1 MLIPE
6 SLKIPADNDFCRKIG
21 GLSFLSVMLSVS
33 CAELF
38 WKIIWQRE
46 NINVD
51 YNSNSMIKGFVL
63 KNSHNKLKVSAFSQ
77 MTHSKI
83 TRRRIKK
90 REIIPMVEF
99 SYVDAV
105 LMSTT
110 VTFKTTLFTVSAS
123 TFGELDITPVD
134 LSITK

>member
-1 MLIPE
+1 MLF
-6 SLKIPADNDFCRKIG
+6 SNDALENNSVTVRK
-21 GLSFLSVMLSVS
+21 
-33 CAELF
+33 A
-38 WKIIWQRE
+38 
-46 NINVD
+46 N
-51 YNSNSMIKGFVL
+51 
-63 KNSHNKLKVSAFSQ
+63 
-77 MTHSKI
+77 
-83 TRRRIKK
+83 KK

-105 LMSTT
+105 LMSMT

>member
-1 MLIPE
+1 
-6 SLKIPADNDFCRKIG
+6 
-21 GLSFLSVMLSVS
+21 
-33 CAELF
+33 
-38 WKIIWQRE
+38 
-46 NINVD
+46 
-51 YNSNSMIKGFVL
+51 MIKDFVL

>member
-1 MLIPE
+1 MLF
-6 SLKIPADNDFCRKIG
+6 SNDALENNSVTVRK
-21 GLSFLSVMLSVS
+21 
-33 CAELF
+33 A
-38 WKIIWQRE
+38 
-46 NINVD
+46 N
-51 YNSNSMIKGFVL
+51 
-63 KNSHNKLKVSAFSQ
+63 
-77 MTHSKI
+77 
-83 TRRRIKK
+83 KK

-99 SYVDAV
+99 SHVDAV

>member
-1 MLIPE
+1 MLF
-6 SLKIPADNDFCRKIG
+6 SNDALENNSVTVRK
-21 GLSFLSVMLSVS
+21 
-33 CAELF
+33 A
-38 WKIIWQRE
+38 K
-46 NINVD
+46 
-51 YNSNSMIKGFVL
+51 
-63 KNSHNKLKVSAFSQ
+63 
-77 MTHSKI
+77 
-83 TRRRIKK
+83 KK

>member
-1 MLIPE
+1 MLF
-6 SLKIPADNDFCRKIG
+6 SNDALENNSVTVRK
-21 GLSFLSVMLSVS
+21 
-33 CAELF
+33 A
-38 WKIIWQRE
+38 
-46 NINVD
+46 N
-51 YNSNSMIKGFVL
+51 
-63 KNSHNKLKVSAFSQ
+63 
-77 MTHSKI
+77 
-83 TRRRIKK
+83 KK

>member
-1 MLIPE
+1 MLFSDDALE
-6 SLKIPADNDFCRKIG
+6 NNSVTVRK
-21 GLSFLSVMLSVS
+21 
-33 CAELF
+33 A
-38 WKIIWQRE
+38 K
-46 NINVD
+46 
-51 YNSNSMIKGFVL
+51 
-63 KNSHNKLKVSAFSQ
+63 
-77 MTHSKI
+77 
-83 TRRRIKK
+83 KK

>member
-1 MLIPE
+1 MLF
-6 SLKIPADNDFCRKIG
+6 SNDALENNSVTVRK
-21 GLSFLSVMLSVS
+21 
-33 CAELF
+33 A
-38 WKIIWQRE
+38 K
-46 NINVD
+46 
-51 YNSNSMIKGFVL
+51 K
-63 KNSHNKLKVSAFSQ
+63 
-77 MTHSKI
+77 
-83 TRRRIKK
+83 KK

-110 VTFKTTLFTVSAS
+110 VTFKTILFTVSAS

>member
-1 MLIPE
+1 MLF
-6 SLKIPADNDFCRKIG
+6 SNDALENNSVTVRK
-21 GLSFLSVMLSVS
+21 
-33 CAELF
+33 A
-38 WKIIWQRE
+38 K
-46 NINVD
+46 
-51 YNSNSMIKGFVL
+51 
-63 KNSHNKLKVSAFSQ
+63 
-77 MTHSKI
+77 
-83 TRRRIKK
+83 KK

-110 VTFKTTLFTVSAS
+110 VTFKTILFTVSAS

>member
-1 MLIPE
+1 MLF
-6 SLKIPADNDFCRKIG
+6 SNDA
-21 GLSFLSVMLSVS
+21 L
-33 CAELF
+33 E
-38 WKIIWQRE
+38 
-46 NINVD
+46 
-51 YNSNSMIKGFVL
+51 
-63 KNSHNKLKVSAFSQ
+63 KNSVTVRKAK
-77 MTHSKI
+77 
-83 TRRRIKK
+83 KK

>member
-1 MLIPE
+1 MLFSNNALE
-6 SLKIPADNDFCRKIG
+6 NNSVTVRK
-21 GLSFLSVMLSVS
+21 
-33 CAELF
+33 A
-38 WKIIWQRE
+38 
-46 NINVD
+46 N
-51 YNSNSMIKGFVL
+51 
-63 KNSHNKLKVSAFSQ
+63 
-77 MTHSKI
+77 
-83 TRRRIKK
+83 KK

>member
-1 MLIPE
+1 M
-6 SLKIPADNDFCRKIG
+6 C
-21 GLSFLSVMLSVS
+21 
-33 CAELF
+33 
-38 WKIIWQRE
+38 
-46 NINVD
+46 
-51 YNSNSMIKGFVL
+51 
-63 KNSHNKLKVSAFSQ
+63 FSQ

-83 TRRRIKK
+83 TVTVRKKK

>member
-1 MLIPE
+1 MLF
-6 SLKIPADNDFCRKIG
+6 SNDAIENNSVTVRK
-21 GLSFLSVMLSVS
+21 
-33 CAELF
+33 A
-38 WKIIWQRE
+38 K
-46 NINVD
+46 
-51 YNSNSMIKGFVL
+51 
-63 KNSHNKLKVSAFSQ
+63 
-77 MTHSKI
+77 
-83 TRRRIKK
+83 KK

>member
-21 GLSFLSVMLSVS
+21 GLSFLSVMLSIS

-51 YNSNSMIKGFVL
+51 YNSNSMIKDFVL
-63 KNSHNKLKVSAFSQ
+63 KNSHNKLKVSALSQ

-83 TRRRIKK
+83 T
-90 REIIPMVEF
+90 
-99 SYVDAV
+99 
-105 LMSTT
+105 L
-110 VTFKTTLFTVSAS
+110 
-123 TFGELDITPVD
+123 
-134 LSITK
+134 

>member
-1 MLIPE
+1 M
-6 SLKIPADNDFCRKIG
+6 RK
-21 GLSFLSVMLSVS
+21 
-33 CAELF
+33 A
-38 WKIIWQRE
+38 K
-46 NINVD
+46 
-51 YNSNSMIKGFVL
+51 
-63 KNSHNKLKVSAFSQ
+63 
-77 MTHSKI
+77 
-83 TRRRIKK
+83 KK

>member
-1 MLIPE
+1 MLF
-6 SLKIPADNDFCRKIG
+6 SNDALENNSVTVRK
-21 GLSFLSVMLSVS
+21 
-33 CAELF
+33 A
-38 WKIIWQRE
+38 K
-46 NINVD
+46 
-51 YNSNSMIKGFVL
+51 
-63 KNSHNKLKVSAFSQ
+63 
-77 MTHSKI
+77 
-83 TRRRIKK
+83 KK

-134 LSITK
+134 SSITK

>member
-1 MLIPE
+1 
-6 SLKIPADNDFCRKIG
+6 
-21 GLSFLSVMLSVS
+21 
-33 CAELF
+33 
-38 WKIIWQRE
+38 
-46 NINVD
+46 
-51 YNSNSMIKGFVL
+51 MIKGFVL
-63 KNSHNKLKVSAFSQ
+63 KNSHNKLNDALENNSVTVRKA
-77 MTHSKI
+77 KI
-83 TRRRIKK
+83 K

>member
-1 MLIPE
+1 MLF
-6 SLKIPADNDFCRKIG
+6 SNDALENNSVTVRK
-21 GLSFLSVMLSVS
+21 
-33 CAELF
+33 
-38 WKIIWQRE
+38 
-46 NINVD
+46 
-51 YNSNSMIKGFVL
+51 
-63 KNSHNKLKVSAFSQ
+63 
-77 MTHSKI
+77 
-83 TRRRIKK
+83 KK

>member
-1 MLIPE
+1 MLF
-6 SLKIPADNDFCRKIG
+6 SNDALETNSVTVRK
-21 GLSFLSVMLSVS
+21 
-33 CAELF
+33 A
-38 WKIIWQRE
+38 K
-46 NINVD
+46 
-51 YNSNSMIKGFVL
+51 
-63 KNSHNKLKVSAFSQ
+63 
-77 MTHSKI
+77 
-83 TRRRIKK
+83 KK

>member
-1 MLIPE
+1 MLF
-6 SLKIPADNDFCRKIG
+6 SNDALENNSVTVRK
-21 GLSFLSVMLSVS
+21 
-33 CAELF
+33 A
-38 WKIIWQRE
+38 K
-46 NINVD
+46 
-51 YNSNSMIKGFVL
+51 
-63 KNSHNKLKVSAFSQ
+63 
-77 MTHSKI
+77 
-83 TRRRIKK
+83 KK

-123 TFGELDITPVD
+123 TFGELDITPID

>member
-1 MLIPE
+1 
-6 SLKIPADNDFCRKIG
+6 
-21 GLSFLSVMLSVS
+21 
-33 CAELF
+33 
-38 WKIIWQRE
+38 
-46 NINVD
+46 
-51 YNSNSMIKGFVL
+51 MIKGFVL
-63 KNSHNKLKVSAFSQ
+63 KNSHNKLNDALENNSVTVRKA
-77 MTHSKI
+77 K
-83 TRRRIKK
+83 KK

>member
-1 MLIPE
+1 MLF
-6 SLKIPADNDFCRKIG
+6 SNDALENNSVTVRK
-21 GLSFLSVMLSVS
+21 
-33 CAELF
+33 A
-38 WKIIWQRE
+38 K
-46 NINVD
+46 
-51 YNSNSMIKGFVL
+51 
-63 KNSHNKLKVSAFSQ
+63 
-77 MTHSKI
+77 
-83 TRRRIKK
+83 KK

-105 LMSTT
+105 LMSMT

>member
-1 MLIPE
+1 MLF
-6 SLKIPADNDFCRKIG
+6 SNDALENNSVTVRK
-21 GLSFLSVMLSVS
+21 
-33 CAELF
+33 A
-38 WKIIWQRE
+38 
-46 NINVD
+46 
-51 YNSNSMIKGFVL
+51 
-63 KNSHNKLKVSAFSQ
+63 
-77 MTHSKI
+77 
-83 TRRRIKK
+83 KK
-90 REIIPMVEF
+90 KKEIIPMVEF

>member
-1 MLIPE
+1 MLF
-6 SLKIPADNDFCRKIG
+6 SNDALENNSVTVRK
-21 GLSFLSVMLSVS
+21 
-33 CAELF
+33 
-38 WKIIWQRE
+38 
-46 NINVD
+46 
-51 YNSNSMIKGFVL
+51 
-63 KNSHNKLKVSAFSQ
+63 
-77 MTHSKI
+77 
-83 TRRRIKK
+83 KK

-110 VTFKTTLFTVSAS
+110 VTFKTILFTVSAS

>member
-1 MLIPE
+1 MLFSNDAPE
-6 SLKIPADNDFCRKIG
+6 NNSVTVRK
-21 GLSFLSVMLSVS
+21 
-33 CAELF
+33 A
-38 WKIIWQRE
+38 K
-46 NINVD
+46 
-51 YNSNSMIKGFVL
+51 
-63 KNSHNKLKVSAFSQ
+63 
-77 MTHSKI
+77 
-83 TRRRIKK
+83 KK

>member
-1 MLIPE
+1 MLF
-6 SLKIPADNDFCRKIG
+6 SNDALENNSVTVRK
-21 GLSFLSVMLSVS
+21 
-33 CAELF
+33 A
-38 WKIIWQRE
+38 K
-46 NINVD
+46 
-51 YNSNSMIKGFVL
+51 
-63 KNSHNKLKVSAFSQ
+63 
-77 MTHSKI
+77 
-83 TRRRIKK
+83 KK

-110 VTFKTTLFTVSAS
+110 VTFNTTLFTVSAS

>member
-1 MLIPE
+1 MLFSNNALE
-6 SLKIPADNDFCRKIG
+6 NNSVTVRK
-21 GLSFLSVMLSVS
+21 
-33 CAELF
+33 A
-38 WKIIWQRE
+38 K
-46 NINVD
+46 
-51 YNSNSMIKGFVL
+51 
-63 KNSHNKLKVSAFSQ
+63 
-77 MTHSKI
+77 
-83 TRRRIKK
+83 KK